1 MGPNGAFFY
10 CCLLSLEL
18 GGCIRCVTPGVEKGG
33 SLFSEFSS
41 AHWTVVLLTFR
52 EGKEIYF
59 KVLSNST
66 IMKKCASVRFVTFP
80 FVLCERDFVST
91 CM

>member
-1 MGPNGAFFY
+1 MAPFSVVACYLWSWRF
-10 CCLLSLEL
+10 
-18 GGCIRCVTPGVEKGG
+18 VTPWVEKGG

-41 AHWTVVLLTFR
+41 AHWTVVLLIFR

-80 FVLCERDFVST
+80 FGLCERDFVST

>member
-1 MGPNGAFFY
+1 MGPNGAFFC

-18 GGCIRCVTPGVEKGG
+18 AGCIRCVTPGVEKGG

-52 EGKEIYF
+52 GGKEIYF
-59 KVLSNST
+59 KVLSDST
-66 IMKKCASVRFVTFP
+66 IMKKCASIRFVTFP
-80 FVLCERDFVST
+80 F
-91 CM
+91 